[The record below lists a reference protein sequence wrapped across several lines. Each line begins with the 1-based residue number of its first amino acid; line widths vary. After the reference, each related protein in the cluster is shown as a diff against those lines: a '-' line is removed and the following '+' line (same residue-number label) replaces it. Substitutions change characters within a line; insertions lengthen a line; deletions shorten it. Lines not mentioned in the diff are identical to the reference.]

1 LRERH
6 GKAET
11 FRSSAGIARLRN
23 RTTEKQSL
31 FPLISGA
38 KPGEESAHLTLTAF
52 HGKILVMPLKYQTG
66 FGNEFATESVEG
78 ALPVGRNSPQKA
90 PLGLYAEQF
99 SGSAFTVPR
108 AGNKRTWTYRIR
120 PSVLHKPFRQIE
132 NKLFRST
139 PFDEVVTTPNQL
151 RWDPLALPNG
161 PTDFVDGIT
170 TIAGNGDLFAQT
182 GIGIHIYVCNRDMED
197 RFFYNAD
204 GEMLLVPEMGSLTIY
219 TELGVIEVSPGEVCC
234 LPRGLKFRVTI
245 GATGGNPTGR
255 EGVNARGY
263 VCENYG
269 AQFRLPDLGPIGAN
283 GLANPRD
290 FETPVAWY
298 EDREG
303 EMEQVAKFGGN
314 LWACEIDHSPLDVVA
329 WHGNYAPYKYDLR
342 RFNTIG
348 SISFDHPDP
357 SIFTVMTSPS
367 GEAGVAN
374 CDFVIFPDRWLV
386 AEDTFRP
393 PWYHRNTMS
402 EYMGLI
408 YGQYDAKE
416 EGFVP
421 GGGSLHNQMSAHGPD
436 LDAFEKASN
445 ADLKPQKL
453 SGTLAFMFESRY
465 VIRPTKFA
473 MDCAE
478 LQNEYSEVWQG
489 LKKNFS

>member
-1 LRERH
+1 MDR
-6 GKAET
+6 
-11 FRSSAGIARLRN
+11 
-23 RTTEKQSL
+23 
-31 FPLISGA
+31 
-38 KPGEESAHLTLTAF
+38 
-52 HGKILVMPLKYQTG
+52 KYQSG
-66 FGNEFATESVEG
+66 FGNEFASEAVEG

-99 SGSAFTVPR
+99 SGTAFTVPR
-108 AGNKRTWTYRIR
+108 VHNKRTWTYRIR
-120 PSVLHKPFRQIE
+120 PSVLHRPFTPYVRAFPDG
-132 NKLFRST
+132 KASASLFKSS

-151 RWDPLALPNG
+151 RWDPLPIPEV

-170 TIAGNGDLFAQT
+170 TIAGNGDLFSQS
-182 GIGIHIYVCNRDMED
+182 GIAVHIYACNKGMGD
-197 RFFYNAD
+197 RYFYNAD
-204 GEMLLVPEMGSLTIY
+204 GEMLIVPEMGRLGIL
-219 TELGVIEVSPGEVCC
+219 TELGAMQVGPGEIAC
-234 LPRGLKFRVTI
+234 LPRGLKFKVEP
-245 GATGGNPTGR
+245 GDAH
-255 EGVNARGY
+255 ARGY
-263 VCENYG
+263 ICENYG
-269 AQFRLPDLGPIGAN
+269 TQFRLPDLGPIGAN

-303 EMEQVAKFGGN
+303 EFELIAKFGGN
-314 LWACEIDHSPLDVVA
+314 LWSCGIDHSPLDVVA

-357 SIFTVMTSPS
+357 SIFTVLTSPS
-367 GEAGVAN
+367 SEAGVAN

-393 PWYHRNTMS
+393 PWYHRNVMS

-408 YGQYDAKE
+408 YGAYDAKE

-445 ADLKPQKL
+445 ASLEPQKL

-465 VIRPTKFA
+465 IIRPTKFA
-473 MDCAE
+473 METSE
-478 LQNEYSEVWQG
+478 LQHEYFEVWQR
-489 LKKNFS
+489 LKKNFAG